1 MDISETIAAKSD
13 QLDYVDLLAGPRTF
27 TITGVRRGPSPDQP
41 VQIDLKEFDR
51 PWRPGKTMRR
61 VLVVA
66 WGADASQ
73 YVGRRVRLFGD
84 ATVLF
89 GGIAVGGSRISHL
102 SDIDGT
108 LTISLMVKRGKSAP
122 YVVQPLDPAP
132 DTAPEPEPITD
143 DVARDWVAT
152 INAAADLA
160 ELQTVW
166 QDARKQGVAKDPR
179 IMAAKDARKAAL
191 TTDDAEYEET
201 QR

>member
-1 MDISETIAAKSD
+1 MDISDTIAPKSD

-84 ATVLF
+84 PDVMF

-102 SDIDGT
+102 SHIDGT

-122 YVVQPLDPAP
+122 YVVHPLDEAP
-132 DTAPEPEPITD
+132 QVSD
-143 DVARDWVAT
+143 DVAGDWVAT
-152 INAAADLA
+152 IHAAETLA

-166 QDARKQGVAKDPR
+166 EDARKQGVARDPR
-179 IMAAKDARKAAL
+179 LIAAKDERKTLL
-191 TTDDAEYEET
+191 TPEEAAEYEEP
-201 QR
+201 QQ

>member
-1 MDISETIAAKSD
+1 VDISDTIAPKSD

-66 WGADASQ
+66 WGADAEQ
-73 YVGRRVRLFGD
+73 YIGRRVTLYGD
-84 ATVLF
+84 PTVMF

-102 SDIDGT
+102 SHIDGT

-122 YVVQPLDPAP
+122 YVVQPLD
-132 DTAPEPEPITD
+132 TAPEAETPAELTD
-143 DVARDWVAT
+143 DQAGDWVAE
-152 INAAADLA
+152 IQSA
-160 ELQTVW
+160 ETLHALQETW
-166 QDARKQGVAKDPR
+166 KDAQKQGVS
-179 IMAAKDARKAAL
+179 KDARLIEAKDERKAEL
-191 TTDDAEYEET
+191 LGEEP
-201 QR
+201 